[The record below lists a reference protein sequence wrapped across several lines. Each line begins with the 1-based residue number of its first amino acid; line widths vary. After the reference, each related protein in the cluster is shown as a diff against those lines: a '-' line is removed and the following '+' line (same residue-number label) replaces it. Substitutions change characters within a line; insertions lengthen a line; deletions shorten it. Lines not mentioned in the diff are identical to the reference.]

1 MKRKNKVKIVVFK
14 IICVL
19 MVSMI
24 VIIVLAGCAK
34 TPAVRSNCVEI
45 HSGLMDVGEGDCALV
60 KNRNELLAF
69 VEVMSVDLDELAKY
83 DDKFFQSNSLVIFNI
98 IERHKDTENEI
109 VTYAIENGT
118 ITINMETTKQ
128 GSDDNP
134 AGYHWFVELNAKEA
148 SEITDIVIMKNGE
161 KLQGKVAHVL
171 ERLYTLHEALKLSWM
186 TLDDIGQIAKYRNSS
201 TLPKEQLNDATA
213 LEIKEAKLSEL
224 ELGIWRINECWP
236 EVELSTDDVAII
248 GYYGEYNGCYAVE
261 LCVVGY
267 DSVGGMDHSDN
278 FDEGIS
284 IYYGFGPSILVWH
297 E

>member
-171 ERLYTLHEALKLSWM
+171 ERLYTLTEAVKLSWL
-186 TLDDIGQIAKYRNSS
+186 THEDIVQIANYNNNRLEPEKPLDDAIATK
-201 TLPKEQLNDATA
+201 
-213 LEIKEAKLSEL
+213 IKETRAAELRTFVNSNGELSYPDASIEDISIRRYCGEYHGYYVIMLEDGVLGGPQGPWTDIVDGIEL
-224 ELGIWRINECWP
+224 E
-236 EVELSTDDVAII
+236 
-248 GYYGEYNGCYAVE
+248 YGDGNW
-261 LCVVGY
+261 L
-267 DSVGGMDHSDN
+267 
-278 FDEGIS
+278 
-284 IYYGFGPSILVWH
+284 LVWA
-297 E
+297 EK